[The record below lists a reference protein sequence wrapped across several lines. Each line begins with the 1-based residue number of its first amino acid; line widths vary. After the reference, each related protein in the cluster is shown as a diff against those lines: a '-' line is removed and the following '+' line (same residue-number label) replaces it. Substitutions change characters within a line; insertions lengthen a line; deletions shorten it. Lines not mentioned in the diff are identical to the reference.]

1 MNTRLHHVLADVR
14 GVPSFQVEQR
24 LSTLPENDRREL
36 IRDGIISAAEVHV
49 TRFGWEVIRSC
60 RP

>member
-1 MNTRLHHVLADVR
+1 MNAHLHHVLADMR
-14 GVPSFQVEQR
+14 GNPSFIVEQR
-24 LSTLPENDRREL
+24 LAQLPEQDRREL
-36 IRDGIISAAEVHV
+36 VRDGILAYAHARV